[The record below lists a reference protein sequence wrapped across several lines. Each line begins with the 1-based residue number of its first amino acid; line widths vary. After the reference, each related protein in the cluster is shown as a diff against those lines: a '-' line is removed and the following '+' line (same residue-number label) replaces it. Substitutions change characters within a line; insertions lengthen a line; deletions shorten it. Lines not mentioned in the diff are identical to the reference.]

1 MITEIGHF
9 ALVLAFALALYQMI
23 VPMYAAAKNQRGLM
37 ATASTSAV
45 GQFLL
50 VGVAFAALTYA
61 YLTSDFSIKNVYANS
76 HSAKP
81 LIYKISGV
89 WANHEGSLLLWVLIL
104 TMFGAAVAVF
114 SSNLPHTLKARV
126 LAVQGSISS
135 AFLAFILLTSNP
147 FERLSPAPIEGTGMN
162 PILQDPAL
170 AIHPPLL
177 YAGYVGMS
185 VAFSFAIAALIEGKV
200 DAAWARWV
208 RPWTLAAWMFL
219 TVGISLGSWWAYYE
233 LGWGGWWF
241 WDPVENASFMPWL
254 VGTALLHSSIV
265 VEKRNALKVWTI
277 LLAILAFSLS
287 LVGTFLVRSGVLT
300 SVHAFASDPERG
312 VFILAILCFFVGGG
326 LTLYAWRAPMLK
338 AGGVF
343 APISREGALVINN
356 LFLAVAA
363 FAVFTGTLFPLV
375 YEALTGGK
383 ISVGPPFFNPV
394 FGMLI
399 LPLLILV
406 PLGPLLSWKRAD
418 VLGALQRLWFAA
430 AMAVLVALIVLMLKF
445 RGPWAAPLGIGLG
458 VWLIFGSLSEMAART
473 KFSKVPFGTFLSRL
487 KGLPGAA
494 IGMTLAHLGVGVTV
508 IGIVAITAWKVET
521 IVVLKP
527 GSSVEIA
534 GSTVTFVSETP
545 IEGPNYSAD
554 SGRFDVTVEG
564 KFITT
569 LYTEKRIFTASKQ
582 PTTEVGIHPFWSGD
596 LYVVMGDAVKTGGR
610 TVRVY
615 FNPLAPLIWL
625 GTVIMFL
632 GGMFSL
638 FDRRYRV
645 GAPKRAK
652 QRDKQRTKQRAMQ
665 AAE

>member
-9 ALVLAFALALYQMI
+9 ALVLALALALFQTI
-23 VPMYAAAKNQRGLM
+23 VPMYGAAKNDQAMM
-37 ATASTSAV
+37 ATAPTAAIV
-45 GQFLL
+45 QFVL
-50 VGVAFAALTYA
+50 VAVAFAALTNA
-61 YLTSDFSIKNVYANS
+61 YLTSDFSIKNVYENS

-89 WANHEGSLLLWVLIL
+89 WANHEGSLLLWVMIL
-104 TMFGAAVAVF
+104 TGFGAAVGLF
-114 SSNLPHTLKARV
+114 SGNLPQTLKARV
-126 LAVQGSISS
+126 LAVQGSISTS
-135 AFLAFILLTSNP
+135 FLAFILLTSNP

-162 PILQDPAL
+162 PMLQDPAL

-219 TVGISLGSWWAYYE
+219 TLGISLGSWWAYYE

-254 VGTALLHSSIV
+254 VGTALLHSAIV

-277 LLAILAFSLS
+277 LLAIMAFSLS

-312 VFILAILCFFVGGG
+312 VFILLILCFFVGGG
-326 LTLYAWRAPMLK
+326 LALYAWRAPTLK
-338 AGGVF
+338 AGGIF

-363 FAVFTGTLFPLV
+363 FAVLTGTMFPLV
-375 YEALTGGK
+375 YEAVTGGK

-394 FGMLI
+394 FGTLI
-399 LPLLILV
+399 LPLLLLV

-418 VLGALQRLWFAA
+418 VLGALQRLWTAA
-430 AMAVLVALIVLMLKF
+430 AIALAAVVVVAVIKF

-458 VWLIFGSLSEMAART
+458 VWMIAGSLAELAERT
-473 KFSKVPFGTFLSRL
+473 KFLRAPFGTFWARL
-487 KGLPGAA
+487 RGLPGAA
-494 IGMTLAHLGVGVTV
+494 IGMTLAHLGVGITV
-508 IGIVAITAWKVET
+508 IGIVAMTAWRVEET
-521 IVVLKP
+521 VALKP
-527 GSSVEIA
+527 GESVTIA
-534 GSTVTFVSETP
+534 GSKVTFVSENAG
-545 IEGPNYSAD
+545 EGPNYSTETA
-554 SGRFDVTVEG
+554 RFDVTVDG
-564 KFITT
+564 KFVTS
-569 LYTEKRIFTASKQ
+569 LYSEKRIFRPSRR
-582 PTTEVGIHPFWSGD
+582 PTTEVGIHSYWSGD
-596 LYVVMGDAVKTGGR
+596 LYVSMGDAINTGGR

-615 FNPLAPLIWL
+615 FNPLVPLIWFGSL
-625 GTVIMFL
+625 VMFI
-632 GGMFSL
+632 GGMVSL

-652 QRDKQRTKQRAMQ
+652 QRALQ

>member
-9 ALVLAFALALYQMI
+9 ALILAFALAIFQTI
-23 VPMYAAAKNQRGLM
+23 VPMYGAAKNDRAFM
-37 ATASTSAV
+37 ATAPLSALA
-45 GQFLL
+45 QFAL
-50 VGVAFAALTYA
+50 VSVAFAALTYA
-61 YLTSDFSIKNVYANS
+61 YLTSDFTVKNVYANS

-104 TMFGAAVAVF
+104 TMFGAGVAVF
-114 SSNLPHTLKARV
+114 SNNLPQTLKARV
-126 LAVQGSISS
+126 LAVQGSVSS

-219 TVGISLGSWWAYYE
+219 TIGIALGSWWAYYE

-254 VGTALLHSSIV
+254 VGTALLHSAIV
-265 VEKRNALKVWTI
+265 VEKRNALKTWTI

-287 LVGTFLVRSGVLT
+287 LLGTFLVRSGVLT
-300 SVHAFASDPERG
+300 SVHAFASDPQRG
-312 VFILAILCFFVGGG
+312 IFILLILCFFVGGS
-326 LTLYAWRAPMLK
+326 LALFAWRAPILK
-338 AGGVF
+338 AGGIF
-343 APISREGALVINN
+343 APLSREGALIINN
-356 LFLAVAA
+356 LFLAVSA
-363 FAVFTGTLFPLV
+363 FAVLTGTLFPLV
-375 YEALTGGK
+375 FEALTGGK
-383 ISVGPPFFNPV
+383 ISVGAPFFNTV
-394 FGMLI
+394 FGLLI
-399 LPLLILV
+399 IPLLLLI

-418 VLGALQRLWFAA
+418 VLGAMQRLWVAA
-430 AMAVLVALIVLMLKF
+430 AIAILTALLVMAF
-445 RGPWAAPLGIGLG
+445 QERGPWGAPLGIALG
-458 VWLIFGSLSEMAART
+458 IWLIFGSITEMAERT
-473 KFSKVPFGTFLSRL
+473 KFLRAPFPTFWARL
-487 KGLPGAA
+487 KGLPGAS
-494 IGMTLAHLGVGVTV
+494 IGMTLAHIGVGVTV
-508 IGIVAITAWKVET
+508 IGIVAITAWKVEK
-521 IVVLKP
+521 IVALKQ
-527 GSSVEIA
+527 GASIEIA
-534 GSTVTFVSETP
+534 GSTVTFVSEEP
-545 IEGPNYSAD
+545 SEGPNYSAET
-554 SGRFDVTVEG
+554 GRFDVTVNGE
-564 KFITT
+564 FITT
-569 LYTEKRIFTASKQ
+569 LYSQKRIFRASGQ
-582 PTTEVGIHPFWSGD
+582 PTTEVGIYPYWSGD
-596 LYVVMGDAVKTGGR
+596 LYVVMGDAINTGGR

-625 GTVIMFL
+625 GTVFMFI
-632 GGMFSL
+632 GGMVSL

-652 QRDKQRTKQRAMQ
+652 QSAMQ